1 MERGWLGW
9 DGTARSGA
17 GQEMLVRA
25 APWQERRW
33 GGFGRGGAGW
43 VGFGWDKVGRGG
55 PVQERSKA
63 GWIGQV
69 AWLVWDRAVRNGVA
83 WGWVRQDEVRWGRV
97 GRVLKGR
104 VGWAGRG
111 GARKGNAW
119 RKVVLNGVA

>member
-1 MERGWLGW
+1 M
-9 DGTARSGA
+9 
-17 GQEMLVRA
+17 
-25 APWQERRW
+25 
-33 GGFGRGGAGW
+33 
-43 VGFGWDKVGRGG
+43 
-55 PVQERSKA
+55 
-63 GWIGQV
+63 
-69 AWLVWDRAVRNGVA
+69 VWDRAVRNGVA